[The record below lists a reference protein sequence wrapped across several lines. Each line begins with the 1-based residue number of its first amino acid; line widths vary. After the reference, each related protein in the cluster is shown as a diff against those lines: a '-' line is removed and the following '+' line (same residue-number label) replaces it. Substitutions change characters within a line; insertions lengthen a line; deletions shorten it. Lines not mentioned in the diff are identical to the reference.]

1 MLLCSIF
8 LQLFLIF
15 LGLLLRREETW
26 ISSLLFR
33 CRGEA
38 FWSELATLNFY
49 SLEETLC
56 DLGLETWEEAATPP
70 SSVLACPP
78 CTPCS
83 LVHEGG
89 AAAPQGSPAAFTV
102 HFIIEY
108 LLYRIHPEVAFIFFH
123 RSQGWASRG
132 AASGSGEGAWEVC
145 CDAPHHSGEPPAHL
159 PACSVSPCL
168 GDISPGSNDRF

>member
-15 LGLLLRREETW
+15 LGLLLGREETW

-49 SLEETLC
+49 SLEEILC

-78 CTPCS
+78 LSPLFPCAQRRCCCS
-83 LVHEGG
+83 SGVSSSTHCAFHYRIFTL
-89 AAAPQGSPAAFTV
+89 QNSSRGSF
-102 HFIIEY
+102 Y
-108 LLYRIHPEVAFIFFH
+108 LLSQISRMSEQ
-123 RSQGWASRG
+123 RSCQWKWGRSTGGLLWCS
-132 AASGSGEGAWEVC
+132 
-145 CDAPHHSGEPPAHL
+145 PPLWGTPSTPSCPLNIPLSWGH
-159 PACSVSPCL
+159 
-168 GDISPGSNDRF
+168 

>member
-15 LGLLLRREETW
+15 LGLLLGREETW

-33 CRGEA
+33 CGGEA

-56 DLGLETWEEAATPP
+56 DLGLETREEAATPP
-70 SSVLACPP
+70 SSVLACPS
-78 CTPCS
+78 CS

-89 AAAPQGSPAAFTV
+89 AAAPWGSPAALTA

-108 LLYRIHPEVAFIFFH
+108 LLYGIHPEVAFIFFH
-123 RSQGWASRG
+123 RSQGWKWGRSRG
-132 AASGSGEGAWEVC
+132 GLLWCSPPPEG
-145 CDAPHHSGEPPAHL
+145 PPSTPPCPL
-159 PACSVSPCL
+159 SVPLSW
-168 GDISPGSNDRF
+168 GR